1 MALRDLVDLLVPS
14 MPVGALVEE
23 RAGGL
28 GPGRLL
34 EINDSEALVEYFDHP
49 GKGGKCTERIAIK
62 GLRRAKLAP
71 QTRVHVHTDGGWLHG
86 RVFDHDLSAACVEV
100 RMQGGETRI
109 LGEAEVVVRWN
120 RRLPDATNLLAN
132 KWFESRRF
140 HDARSGFVNAY
151 LSRCSAYQGL
161 TAFSSS
167 SVERADHQLEAMR
180 KILTDL
186 TPRYLL
192 ADEVGLGKT
201 IEAGMLIRQFLLD
214 GNAGAVLVVVPPA
227 LVLQWQSELNGKL
240 RLDAQYPDRCT
251 VLSFDDVDGPLES
264 DISLLVVDEAHRIA
278 KHDDREARRRY
289 ERLKTLAGSAGGL
302 LLLTATPLLQDA
314 ASLQRLLH
322 LLSPAAYPL
331 EGLPSFEAALEA
343 RDRIARSL
351 GTLTDDSP
359 AVFLRAA
366 VVELRTA
373 LPEDNRLGELLDDVE
388 RCVGSGDEATKGQA
402 VQVARSYVTEV
413 HRLHSRMIR
422 SRREAGLAEGFP
434 VIGRSEPH
442 QGSAVVDAEPV
453 DVQVAFES
461 WHEHVLAHIE
471 RSSGG
476 DETAMAV
483 SPIVEGLARAGDALR
498 AACASR
504 RAAQTRFGPID
515 AEEEELL
522 ASLEEAARAR
532 SIDCP
537 RTRRGAELA
546 ADLARDG
553 DYVAVAAG
561 DDTVAAAIHEFVA
574 SRIGSGKVF
583 RVGPDEPDAV
593 DRFRKRA
600 HGAVLVFGPAG
611 EEGHNLQ
618 AANAVVHIDL
628 PWDPNRLEQRL
639 GRFDRFAKGLP
650 AKQYVVEDE
659 RETLGNAW
667 VYLLMNGFRIFTSS
681 IASLQQAIEK
691 MMPALVS
698 VAVIEGPGALRGKAD
713 WVADQLDL
721 ELASVERAE
730 LLDET
735 SLDDRGRRLLDSV
748 DAAEEREA
756 REAWRSA
763 VIRWSSG
770 DETGAAD
777 LRFRHTTP
785 SAGEDRFALTR
796 FDNPDPSR
804 LNPKHMPLVPWTDMA
819 RRFSGAM
826 EANLAAV
833 GSFDRRIA
841 AGRQLRLFGP
851 GDPFIDAL
859 WAVADIE
866 VQGRSFAVWRTRPEW
881 SEAPLLALCF
891 DFRVLPDLAGA
902 LEGSPAMRA
911 KSPSTTSSV
920 ALRATSRRSSTVCGW
935 GVRERRLMG
944 TGL

>member
-1 MALRDLVDLLVPS
+1 
-14 MPVGALVEE
+14 
-23 RAGGL
+23 
-28 GPGRLL
+28 
-34 EINDSEALVEYFDHP
+34 
-49 GKGGKCTERIAIK
+49 
-62 GLRRAKLAP
+62 
-71 QTRVHVHTDGGWLHG
+71 
-86 RVFDHDLSAACVEV
+86 
-100 RMQGGETRI
+100 MQGGETRI

-120 RRLPDATNLLAN
+120 RRLRDATNLLAN

-240 RLDAQYPDRCT
+240 RPSTRWCT

-388 RCVGSGDEATKGQA
+388 TCVGSGDEAAKGQA

-461 WHEHVLAHIE
+461 WHEHVLARIE
-471 RSSGG
+471 RSGGG

-483 SPIVEGLARAGDALR
+483 SPIVEGLARAGDALS

-504 RAAQTRFGPID
+504 RAAQTRSGPID

-561 DDTVAAAIHEFVA
+561 DDTVAAAIHES
-574 SRIGSGKVF
+574 SRAGSGAARCF
-583 RVGPDEPDAV
+583 GSAPTNRTLSTAFAREPTARCLCS
-593 DRFRKRA
+593 DRRA
-600 HGAVLVFGPAG
+600 RRATISRQPT
-611 EEGHNLQ
+611 
-618 AANAVVHIDL
+618 
-628 PWDPNRLEQRL
+628 PWS
-639 GRFDRFAKGLP
+639 
-650 AKQYVVEDE
+650 
-659 RETLGNAW
+659 
-667 VYLLMNGFRIFTSS
+667 TSTCPGTPIVWSSVSGDS
-681 IASLQQAIEK
+681 IALPRDS
-691 MMPALVS
+691 PRNS
-698 VAVIEGPGALRGKAD
+698 
-713 WVADQLDL
+713 
-721 ELASVERAE
+721 
-730 LLDET
+730 T
-735 SLDDRGRRLLDSV
+735 SLK
-748 DAAEEREA
+748 
-756 REAWRSA
+756 
-763 VIRWSSG
+763 
-770 DETGAAD
+770 T
-777 LRFRHTTP
+777 
-785 SAGEDRFALTR
+785 
-796 FDNPDPSR
+796 
-804 LNPKHMPLVPWTDMA
+804 
-819 RRFSGAM
+819 
-826 EANLAAV
+826 
-833 GSFDRRIA
+833 
-841 AGRQLRLFGP
+841 
-851 GDPFIDAL
+851 
-859 WAVADIE
+859 
-866 VQGRSFAVWRTRPEW
+866 
-881 SEAPLLALCF
+881 
-891 DFRVLPDLAGA
+891 
-902 LEGSPAMRA
+902 
-911 KSPSTTSSV
+911 
-920 ALRATSRRSSTVCGW
+920 
-935 GVRERRLMG
+935 RERLSG
-944 TGL
+944 TPGCTCS